1 MEDESYAHS
10 EHSAFSPHAALLRV
24 SVQLVSSIFVTPAD
38 DWLSDDVDWD
48 ELIIRM
54 MLMTMVGERMSVRM
68 LMRRRRTM
76 KMMRMSVRMLM
87 MMVR

>member
-1 MEDESYAHS
+1 M
-10 EHSAFSPHAALLRV
+10 
-24 SVQLVSSIFVTPAD
+24 AD
-38 DWLSDDVDWD
+38 DWMSDDVDWD
-48 ELIIRM
+48 ELMIRM